1 MEWACGMS
9 RTKFLQIALK
19 VFGIVLA
26 VFAINKVIEHSG
38 ADIVA
43 EFQRGNKAL
52 LLVALALFGVG
63 PLLSSIRWGILLK
76 VQGIEL
82 DFKDLFR
89 LTMIGN
95 FWNLAMPG
103 GVGGDLLKMVYVRK
117 HARDHHAE
125 AIMTILVDRVIGL
138 LGLFMVALVA
148 VFFSWNFLSHAS
160 SAVWATVTGVACVS
174 AGGAVAVTLTLAH
187 RQIRMIPGVEPLVDW
202 FKRICPPVA
211 RIISRVVNGLDL
223 FKNDLSSV
231 GLALAISM
239 VIHSSVG
246 LAVMLIGWAV
256 GSQGLEWKDYFLA
269 TQVAN
274 TISAIPLTPGGLGSR
289 DAVLML
295 FFKAVAG
302 DASKPGVIPIFQTAI
317 IIFWSMVGGL
327 FFLFEPKQE
336 HAEVEELVED
346 YLEQGETA
354 LELETPTHA

>member
-1 MEWACGMS
+1 MN
-9 RTKFLQIALK
+9 RKNLQILMKALS
-19 VFGIVLA
+19 ICLA
-26 VFAINKVIEHSG
+26 VWAINKVIVHSN

-43 EFQRGNKAL
+43 EFQKGNKLL

-63 PLLSSIRWGILLK
+63 PLLSSIRWGILLR

-103 GVGGDLLKMVYVRK
+103 GVGGDLLKMIYVRK
-117 HARDHHAE
+117 HAEEHHAE
-125 AIMTILVDRVIGL
+125 AVMTILVDRVIGL

-148 VFFSWNFLSHAS
+148 VFFSWNFLTHAS
-160 SAVWATVTGVACVS
+160 PEVWGTVIGVACVS
-174 AGGAVAVTLTLAH
+174 AGGALAVTLTLAH
-187 RQIRMIPGVEPLVDW
+187 RQIRKIPGVEPLVTW
-202 FKRICPPVA
+202 FKGFLPPVA

-231 GLALAISM
+231 GMALVLSM
-239 VIHSSVG
+239 IIHSSVG

-289 DAVLML
+289 DAVMML

-317 IIFWSMVGGL
+317 IVFWSMVGGL

-336 HAEVEELVED
+336 HQEVEELVEE
-346 YLEQGETA
+346 YLEQGESA

>member
-1 MEWACGMS
+1 MS
-9 RTKFLQIALK
+9 RKMSRKKFFQ
-19 VFGIVLA
+19 IVLKALGLLLA
-26 VFAINKVIEHSG
+26 VWAINKVIEHSG

-43 EFQRGNKAL
+43 EFQHANKAML
-52 LLVALALFGVG
+52 VVALALFGVG
-63 PLLSSIRWGILLK
+63 PMLSSVRWGVLLR
-76 VQGIEL
+76 VQGIEVN
-82 DFKDLFR
+82 FKDLFR

-103 GVGGDLLKMVYVRK
+103 GVGGDVLKAVYVRH

-125 AIMTILVDRVIGL
+125 AVMTILVDRVIGL

-160 SAVWATVTGVACVS
+160 PAVWGTVTGVACVS
-174 AGGAVAVTLTLAH
+174 AGGALAVTLTLAH
-187 RQIRMIPGVEPLVDW
+187 RQIRRLPGVERVVDW
-202 FKRICPPVA
+202 FKGFLPPVA

-223 FKNDLSSV
+223 YKNNLSSV
-231 GLALAISM
+231 AFCLAMSM

-246 LAVMLIGWAV
+246 FAVMLLGWAV

-295 FFKAVAG
+295 FFSAVAG
-302 DASKPGVIPIFQTAI
+302 VAAKPGVIPIFLTTI
-317 IIFWSMVGGL
+317 IVFWSMVGGL
-327 FFLFEPKQE
+327 FFLFEPKEE
-336 HAEVEELVED
+336 HQEVEELVED

-354 LELETPTHA
+354 LELESPTHA